1 MRKNRKTWL
10 GLVAIGLV
18 ALIAAGCGNSN
29 NGNNNGGN
37 AAAPSSASSAA
48 GSPAASASAPSAS
61 PSASSSSVPTAAFP
75 LTIHQPEGDVVIPEK
90 PKTVAI
96 TYFPYA
102 DHLFAIGDENLV
114 GGVVGMSSL
123 RNFAVYQPFVK
134 DDKIADLGDE
144 TNLEKLLALKPDVI
158 IAWENDEKMYDELSK
173 IAPTVVIPSSE
184 NWEETLGKVA
194 DVVGDGDK
202 AQQYIDGYHRKLDE
216 TAAQMEASG
225 MKGKTALFMMTWEKG
240 FNYYDGARMKPYYDG
255 LGFKNLDSLKDYGE
269 IDMEGV
275 SELNPDYIFLGQD
288 FTKSAE
294 TTLAELAKNPVWNQ
308 LGAVQDK
315 KLYVVDT
322 EIMGPLAMGQS
333 KGLDFMEGLIK
344 ENN

>member
-1 MRKNRKTWL
+1 MRSNRKTFTVL
-10 GLVAIGLV
+10 MAILLI
-18 ALIAAGCGNSN
+18 ALIAAGCGGS
-29 NGNNNGGN
+29 NGNGSGN
-37 AAAPSSASSAA
+37 SAATASSE
-48 GSPAASASAPSAS
+48 SPSASAAS
-61 PSASSSSVPTAAFP
+61 PSASSSDASEASFP

-90 PKTVAI
+90 PKTVAV

-102 DHLFAIGDENLV
+102 DHLFAIGDETLV

-123 RNFAVYQPFVK
+123 RNFAAYQPYLK
-134 DDKIADLGDE
+134 DERIADLGDE

-158 IAWENDEKMYDELSK
+158 IAWEYDEKMYDELSK
-173 IAPTVVIPSSE
+173 IAPTVVVHSSE
-184 NWEETLGKVA
+184 NWEETIKQVA

-202 AQQYIDGYHRKLDE
+202 AQQYIDGYRKKLE
-216 TAAQMEASG
+216 EAAEQMEASG
-225 MKGKTALFMMTWEKG
+225 MKGKTAIFMMTWEKG
-240 FNYYDGARMKPYYDG
+240 FNYYDGVRMKPYYDG
-255 LGFKNLDSLKDYGE
+255 LGFKNFDSLKDYGE

-294 TTLAELAKNPVWNQ
+294 TTLAELAKNPVWNR
-308 LGAVQDK
+308 LNAVRNK

-333 KGLDFMEGLIK
+333 KGLDYMESLIK
-344 ENN
+344 ENG